1 MTRETTRALAG
12 AARCLAGLVALGL
25 AVYSPAGILL
35 DEHSMRAFTRL
46 YEPSAQPA
54 ATAFVNLGGPAMA
67 VLFCLALAATALV
80 RGRPRLAALA
90 LIVPAGAALST
101 GVLKHTL
108 AQSRVCVC
116 LADDRVGSGA
126 WPSGH
131 ATIATALVLAAVIV
145 AAPRWRPRVAL
156 VGGGTLAAFYG
167 ALLVM
172 GWHYPSDV
180 LGGLLMGALWAL
192 AGIGALAF
200 AERRSPS
207 LVRPEV
213 APGPRTALALVTG
226 FTAVT
231 FCAGAAV
238 LARPLAAEAY
248 EHSFGPL
255 LVAATIVTAACGVLT
270 AGFALA
276 LRR

>member
-1 MTRETTRALAG
+1 MRRHAPSPAPRSASPGSL
-12 AARCLAGLVALGL
+12 ALGL
-25 AVYSPAGILL
+25 VVYSPAGILL

-46 YEPSAQPA
+46 YEPSADRP

-67 VLFCLALAATALV
+67 VLICLGLAATALV

-90 LIVPAGAALST
+90 LIVPAGAALCT

-108 AQSRVCVC
+108 AQSRVCMC

-131 ATIATALVLAAVIV
+131 ATIATALVLSAVIV
-145 AAPRWRPRVAL
+145 AAPRWRPGVAL
-156 VGGGTLAAFYG
+156 VGGGALAAFYG

-192 AGIGALAF
+192 AGIGVLAF

-207 LVRPEV
+207 LVRPEA
-213 APGPRTALALVTG
+213 APGLRAALALAAG

-238 LARPLAAEAY
+238 LSRPLAAEAF
-248 EHSFGPL
+248 EHSYGSL
-255 LVAATIVTAACGVLT
+255 LVAAAVVTAACGALT
-270 AGFALA
+270 AGLVHA